1 MTSSNERN
9 QPEINKQSFTCPHC
23 GVIAQQI
30 WTDMRSVSEK
40 IAAMLKYLYLE
51 YRSNVSS
58 YDQRRIEA
66 FRDFVLREINK
77 ITPKFF
83 VSSSFSFT
91 NCQHCS
97 KATVWFGESMIY
109 PRSVSFSDP
118 NEDMDEEIKE
128 LYLEAAKIFQ
138 DSPRSSAALL
148 RLCVEKLCGQ
158 LGEKGNLNA
167 CIGNLVKRGLNT
179 QIQQAL
185 DYCRVIGNNAVH
197 SGKIVLEEE
206 TDKVS
211 ILFDLINDIAQEML
225 TKPKEM
231 EEKYSSLPKEI
242 IEQIEKRDK
251 N

>member
-1 MTSSNERN
+1 MTGNNEKN

-23 GVIAQQI
+23 GVVAQQI

-40 IAAMLKYLYLE
+40 IAVILEHLYFE
-51 YRSNVSS
+51 YRSHVDS
-58 YDQRRIEA
+58 YDQGRVQA
-66 FRDFVLREINK
+66 FRDYMLRELPK
-77 ITPKFF
+77 IAPKIF
-83 VSSSFSFT
+83 VSRSFSFT
-91 NCQHCS
+91 NCQHCY
-97 KATVWFGESMIY
+97 KATVWLGESMIY
-109 PRSVSFSDP
+109 PRLVSFSDP

-138 DSPRSSAALL
+138 DSPRASAALL

-158 LGEKGNLNA
+158 LGEKEGLNV
-167 CIGNLVKRGLNT
+167 CIGNLVKRGLNI

-197 SGKIVLEEE
+197 SGKIVLEEDP
-206 TDKVS
+206 DKVS
-211 ILFDLINDIAQEML
+211 ILFDLVNDIAQEMI

-231 EEKYSSLPKEI
+231 EEKYSSLPE
-242 IEQIEKRDK
+242 ENRHQIEKRDK